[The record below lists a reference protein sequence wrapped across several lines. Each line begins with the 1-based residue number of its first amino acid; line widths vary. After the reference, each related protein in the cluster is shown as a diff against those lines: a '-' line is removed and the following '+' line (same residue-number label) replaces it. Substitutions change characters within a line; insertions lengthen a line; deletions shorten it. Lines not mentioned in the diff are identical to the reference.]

1 MLDFNIQLP
10 KTGETRVKA
19 IRQIAV
25 LFRSLIESE
34 ESLTEDATPEQSV
47 LAFIQKQLRGSEA
60 AMFLAFVY
68 PDTETLPAEF
78 EAYNIVTLTN
88 VIDEYLSLRRIM
100 DVNDLLA
107 FESDANIEK
116 IAKACGIGTRMIRQ
130 SDPDPR
136 MMMVRRIHSN
146 LNNYERMFP
155 TAKVLLD
162 YFGERYAYD
171 KYSETARWT
180 QLVSRL
186 DMGKMVRDDE
196 KIIMEDL
203 SEELHDW
210 SDDTLEA
217 FLEMLDVETSASRR
231 YSLIKAFAEIGPQ
244 EVLKRLHD
252 KRLIDSAQYADWMHF
267 DDLSFAQ
274 TLQVIAAF
282 WVSVYDGEEKV
293 SGQLEDSARELID
306 RFASAH
312 KEEEE
317 YDEEEEDEDEEEED
331 EDDSESS
338 DDEEEDEDEDEEEEV
353 SASPKRKSA
362 TTAATA
368 DELYQALKAMSD
380 DDEDFTL
387 NEKQYAL
394 ASTSALRSALFRA
407 AQENILSKDVSLIT
421 IGEMRHYELL
431 EVFFNEVNE
440 DYFDYGDKLQAAF
453 EEWLEDTDFKRLQ
466 FFRPLIESI
475 VPAQDTSSFDANE
488 AEEWL
493 LEHCL
498 EQENAGAMYKFVA
511 RVNALAAKHGIAF
524 FSVEPEE
531 AAVAPVAETKTEVAA
546 PSAVFERAIALGM
559 PPTKARTMSASEL
572 KAFIAEAEMGGTDE
586 EELRTVTN
594 ENYRDVI
601 PKLSR
606 QELIAELASRG
617 YSDKSLN
624 KLGAPRLAEMFIA
637 AMDRL
642 IAKS

>member
-34 ESLTEDATPEQSV
+34 ESLSENATPEQSV

-68 PDTETLPAEF
+68 PDTETLPSEF
-78 EAYNIVTLTN
+78 EAYNIVTLSN
-88 VIDEYLSLRRIM
+88 VIDEFLNLRRIM

-136 MMMVRRIHSN
+136 MMMVRRIHAN
-146 LNNYERMFP
+146 LNDYEHMFP
-155 TAKVLLD
+155 TANVLLN

-171 KYSETARWT
+171 KYSESDRWQ
-180 QLVSRL
+180 QLASRL
-186 DMGKMVRDDE
+186 DMSKLVRQDDN
-196 KIIMEDL
+196 IIL
-203 SEELHDW
+203 SAIGDELDHW
-210 SDDTLEA
+210 NEEA
-217 FLEMLDVETSASRR
+217 FRVLVQMLDIDDSSNRSYALMRS
-231 YSLIKAFAEIGPQ
+231 ICAIGPQ

-252 KRLIDSAQYADWMHF
+252 KDLITSAQYADWMHF
-267 DDLSFAQ
+267 SDLSFIQ
-274 TLQVIAAF
+274 TLQIIATF
-282 WVSVYDGEEKV
+282 WVAVHDGKEKV
-293 SGQLEDSARELID
+293 SGQLDDNAKEMID
-306 RFASAH
+306 RFASAY
-312 KEEEE
+312 KDDEELEDDEEEE
-317 YDEEEEDEDEEEED
+317 EDDEEDDFDEEDEEDEDETP
-331 EDDSESS
+331 
-338 DDEEEDEDEDEEEEV
+338 
-353 SASPKRKSA
+353 ASPKRKSLIVP
-362 TTAATA
+362 ATA
-368 DELYQALKAMSD
+368 EELYAALKAMSE
-380 DDEDFTL
+380 DDEEFEL
-387 NEKQYAL
+387 KEKQYAL

-407 AQENILSKDVSLIT
+407 VQENVLSKDVSLIT
-421 IGEMRHYELL
+421 IGEKRHYELL
-431 EVFFNEVNE
+431 ELFFNDVNE

-475 VPAQDTSSFDANE
+475 VPAQDTSSFDAQE

-498 EQENAGAMYKFVA
+498 EQENADAMYRFVS
-511 RVNALAAKHGIAF
+511 RVNALAAKHGIPF

-531 AAVAPVAETKTEVAA
+531 PAVEPVAETKTESA
-546 PSAVFERAIALGM
+546 PSAAFERAIALGM

-572 KAFIAEAEMGGTDE
+572 KAFIAEAEME
-586 EELRTVTN
+586 NAPESRNVTAD
-594 ENYRDVI
+594 NYREVI
-601 PKLSR
+601 PVLSR

-624 KLGAPRLAEMFIA
+624 KLGAPRLAEIFIA

-642 IAKS
+642 VAKN

>member
-10 KTGETRVKA
+10 KNGETRVKA

-68 PDTETLPAEF
+68 PDTETLPSEF
-78 EAYNIVTLTN
+78 EAYNIVTLSN
-88 VIDEYLSLRRIM
+88 VIDEYLNLRRIM

-116 IAKACGIGTRMIRQ
+116 IAKACGIGTRLIRQ
-130 SDPDPR
+130 ADADPR
-136 MMMVRRIHSN
+136 MMMVRRIHAN
-146 LNNYERMFP
+146 LNNYEHMFP
-155 TAKVLLD
+155 TANALLE

-171 KYSETARWT
+171 KYSESDRWT
-180 QLVSRL
+180 QLATRL
-186 DMGKMVRDDE
+186 DMTRLVRQ
-196 KIIMEDL
+196 
-203 SEELHDW
+203 
-210 SDDTLEA
+210 DDTIILSAIGDELDHWNEEA
-217 FLEMLDVETSASRR
+217 FRVLVQMLDIDDSSNRSYALMRS
-231 YSLIKAFAEIGPQ
+231 ICAIGPQ

-252 KRLIDSAQYADWMHF
+252 KDLITSAQYAEWMYF
-267 DDLSFAQ
+267 NDLSFIE
-274 TLQVIAAF
+274 TLQIIATF
-282 WVSVYDGEEKV
+282 WVAVHDGKEKV
-293 SGQLEDSARELID
+293 SGQLDDNAKEMID
-306 RFASAH
+306 RFASAY
-312 KEEEE
+312 KDDEELEDEEDEEDDEEDDEEEDFE
-317 YDEEEEDEDEEEED
+317 EEDEEDEEDEDETP
-331 EDDSESS
+331 
-338 DDEEEDEDEDEEEEV
+338 
-353 SASPKRKSA
+353 ASPKRKSPIVR
-362 TTAATA
+362 ATA
-368 DELYQALKAMSD
+368 EELYAALKAMHD
-380 DDEDFTL
+380 DDDDFEFE
-387 NEKQYAL
+387 EKQYAL

-407 AQENILSKDVSLIT
+407 VQENVLSKDVSLIT

-431 EVFFNEVNE
+431 ELFFNEVNE

-453 EEWLEDTDFKRLQ
+453 EEWLEDTEFKRLQ

-475 VPAQDTSSFDANE
+475 VPAQDTSSFDASE

-498 EQENAGAMYKFVA
+498 EQENADAVYRFVA

-531 AAVAPVAETKTEVAA
+531 PAVEPEAETKTEFA
-546 PSAVFERAIALGM
+546 PSAAFERAIALGM

-572 KAFIAEAEMGGTDE
+572 KAFIAEAEME
-586 EELRTVTN
+586 NAPESRNVTAD
-594 ENYRDVI
+594 NYREVI
-601 PKLSR
+601 PVLSR

-624 KLGAPRLAEMFIA
+624 KLGAPRLAEIFIA

-642 IAKS
+642 VAKS